1 MRVSSTNQEMCVL
14 SVAWSLGRR
23 DAFTLGLLL
32 KFIQAAKLVKANL
45 AHSSVRAGT
54 TPFESRQR
62 VSRSSSTKRSEWRHR
77 REVEG
82 VTSPSPGWAWSY

>member
-32 KFIQAAKLVKANL
+32 KFIQAAELVKAHL
-45 AHSSVRAGT
+45 EHSSVPAGT
-54 TPFESRQR
+54 TPLKSAASFTVIVNEAFG
-62 VSRSSSTKRSEWRHR
+62 VEASS
-77 REVEG
+77 
-82 VTSPSPGWAWSY
+82 